1 MGGNTIILLAWAGA
15 VLWPAAFLFGLW
27 RGVKKGRGPS
37 WIGWGLISVVTGFW
51 ALGIRAFLWE
61 PETLVT
67 RRVEVVSP
75 MWTGEPLR
83 VGIITDTHSGAPHM
97 SLERLDS
104 IVSAMNDERPDIILL
119 LGDYAGRHEPAAMR
133 SDAERSEVMS
143 GLPVLGRLKA
153 PLGVWSVLGNHDWW
167 YDGEAIEKGLQAA
180 GIRVL
185 ENTRVKIERPGG
197 AFWLGGLADYESM
210 RAKPSYGATLAGLE
224 GDDPVIVMSHWP
236 DAFAAAPDRVA
247 ITFAG
252 HSHCGQVNLPGLGR
266 LMHASSG
273 SEMWPCGLYSKG
285 QGRLYVSGGVGV
297 SIMPVRFNQPPEIA
311 VVTLRAD

>member
-1 MGGNTIILLAWAGA
+1 MSNIIMILAWAGA
-15 VLWPAAFLFGLW
+15 VLWPAVILFGLW
-27 RGVKKGRGPS
+27 RGVKRGRGPS

-75 MWTGEPLR
+75 LWTGEPLR
-83 VGIITDTHSGAPHM
+83 VGVLTDIHGAGPHM
-97 SLERLDS
+97 SLARLES
-104 IVSAMNDERPDIILL
+104 IIDELNAERPDIVLL
-119 LGDYAGRHEPAAMR
+119 LGDYAPGHVPA
-133 SDAERSEVMS
+133 AERSADERAAVMAT
-143 GLPVLGRLKA
+143 LPPLAKLRA

-185 ENTRVKIERPGG
+185 ENARVKIERPGG
-197 AFWLGGLADYESM
+197 AFWLGGLADYESL
-210 RAKPSYGATLAGLE
+210 RAKPSYGATLDGLE

-252 HSHCGQVNLPGLGR
+252 HSHCGQVNLPVFGR
-266 LMHASSG
+266 LMHASPG
-273 SEMWPCGLYSKG
+273 AEMWPCGLYSRG

-297 SIMPVRFNQPPEIA
+297 SIVPVRFNQPPEIA

>member
-1 MGGNTIILLAWAGA
+1 MGNTIIFLAWAGA
-15 VLWPAAFLFGLW
+15 VLWPAAILFGLW

-51 ALGIRAFLWE
+51 ELGIRAFLWE

-75 MWTGEPLR
+75 LWTGEPLR
-83 VGIITDTHSGAPHM
+83 VGVLTDIHGAGPHM
-97 SLERLDS
+97 SLARLES
-104 IVSAMNDERPDIILL
+104 IIDEVNAERPDIVLL
-119 LGDYAGRHEPAAMR
+119 LGDYAPGHVPA
-133 SDAERSEVMS
+133 AERSADERAAVMAT
-143 GLPVLGRLKA
+143 LPPLAKLRA

-185 ENTRVKIERPGG
+185 ENTRVKIERTGG
-197 AFWLGGLADYESM
+197 AFWLGGLADYESL
-210 RAKPSYGATLAGLE
+210 RAKPSYGATLDGLE

-252 HSHCGQVNLPGLGR
+252 HSHCGQVNLPMFGR
-266 LMHASSG
+266 LMHASPG

-297 SIMPVRFNQPPEIA
+297 SIVPVRFNQPPEIA

>member
-1 MGGNTIILLAWAGA
+1 MGNTIIFLAWAGA
-15 VLWPAAFLFGLW
+15 VLWPAAILFGLW

-37 WIGWGLISVVTGFW
+37 CIGWGLISVVTGFW

-83 VGIITDTHSGAPHM
+83 VGVLTDIHGAGPHM
-97 SLERLDS
+97 SLARLES
-104 IVSAMNDERPDIILL
+104 IIDELNAERPDIVLL
-119 LGDYAGRHEPAAMR
+119 LGDYAPGHVPA
-133 SDAERSEVMS
+133 AERSADERAAVMAT
-143 GLPVLGRLKA
+143 LPPLAKLRA

-197 AFWLGGLADYESM
+197 AFWLGGLADYESL
-210 RAKPSYGATLAGLE
+210 RAKPSYGATLDGLE

-252 HSHCGQVNLPGLGR
+252 HSHCGQVNLPVFGR
-266 LMHASSG
+266 LMHASPG

-297 SIMPVRFNQPPEIA
+297 SIVPVRFNQPPEIA